1 MGKILGQQDR
11 EAVVVFHKL
20 MAKNHPETFSPP
32 VAPATRL
39 GPLKVGIHKDLIERY
54 PEVPRKTIRNFVN
67 GYVYHPAYL
76 RLCSKENAARIDL
89 DGRSAGLVTSAEAQH
104 AMAMMEKHAADR
116 AARQQLG
123 ET

>member
-1 MGKILGQQDR
+1 MGKLLKQQDR
-11 EAVVVFHKL
+11 EAVVVFNKL
-20 MAKNHPETFSPP
+20 MAKNHPNTFSAP

-39 GPLKVGIHKDLIERY
+39 APLKVGIHKDLIERY

-76 RLCSKENAARIDL
+76 RLCSKENVARVDL
-89 DGRSAGLVTSAEAQH
+89 DGRPVGLVTSAEAQH
-104 AMAMMEKHAADR
+104 SIAMMEKHVADR
-116 AARQQLG
+116 AARQQFG